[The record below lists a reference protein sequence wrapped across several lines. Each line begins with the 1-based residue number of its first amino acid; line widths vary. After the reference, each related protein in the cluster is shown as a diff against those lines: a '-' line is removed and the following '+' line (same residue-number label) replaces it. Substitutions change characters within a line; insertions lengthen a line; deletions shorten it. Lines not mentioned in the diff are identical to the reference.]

1 MDTAKTERAPLKVRK
16 DRTDRPVKTKAP
28 DARSKEAAQTKG
40 YDFTPKVFKYKVEYR
55 NILEASANWIEL
67 KQSNNVDEA
76 RAVIKAKHETF
87 SKMSFLEF
95 RIWDNVK
102 NAPVEG

>member
-40 YDFTPKVFKYKVEYR
+40 YDFTPKVFKYKVEYST
-55 NILEASANWIEL
+55 NVETKVWLLIKEVNSLE
-67 KQSNNVDEA
+67 EA
-76 RAVIKAKHETF
+76 EALIKAKKGILHTKT
-87 SKMSFLEF
+87 SVFLF